1 MRVSLERLELSPTAS
16 EAGTLSIALQ
26 GLDANFT
33 MFRIK
38 NAYEKEGK
46 IKQDCWSLSNGNDA
60 TTAFI
65 GKVP

>member
-1 MRVSLERLELSPTAS
+1 
-16 EAGTLSIALQ
+16 
-26 GLDANFT
+26 

-38 NAYEKEGK
+38 NAHEKEGK